1 MISAKKHYNMLIDEN
16 NDPVLDTE
24 PLKSFMDKW
33 DGKIFIDKADIHKTD
48 SVLEIGV
55 GTGRIAMKTAP
66 LCKKFTGIDFSEK
79 TAHTARK
86 HLGFYENTEI
96 ICADFMKFSS
106 DKVYD
111 VIYSSL
117 TFMHIRKKQK
127 AINKIFGLLKSGGR
141 FILSTDKNQR
151 KILDYGDRKIKIFP
165 DDREKTEIRLKQAGF
180 EVKEIIETENAFIFV
195 SNKL

>member
-86 HLGFYENTEI
+86 HLGFSGSFFNLTHVFL
-96 ICADFMKFSS
+96 CFRQLFRRVNVCRSRLNQLDARN
-106 DKVYD
+106 D
-111 VIYSSL
+111 VS
-117 TFMHIRKKQK
+117 
-127 AINKIFGLLKSGGR
+127 INAHSVFQSAQLFQLFNIFQHTDRL
-141 FILSTDKNQR
+141 TDK
-151 KILDYGDRKIKIFP
+151 L
-165 DDREKTEIRLKQAGF
+165 L
-180 EVKEIIETENAFIFV
+180 
-195 SNKL
+195 